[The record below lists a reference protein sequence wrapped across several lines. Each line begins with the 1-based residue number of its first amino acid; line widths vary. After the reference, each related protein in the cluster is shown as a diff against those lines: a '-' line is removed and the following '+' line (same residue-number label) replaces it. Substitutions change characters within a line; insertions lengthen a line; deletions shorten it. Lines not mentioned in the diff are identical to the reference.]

1 MTNKAIIQR
10 LTMHLTG
17 CILLLVCLFCSS
29 AKAQTRFD
37 YFYLEA
43 EKMRMSEEFSA
54 ATALYDHCYRINPE
68 APEVLY
74 NLGVM
79 HRALGHDSIG
89 TQFLRK
95 ACEKDSCNLWYLGA
109 LAAYY
114 IDERNTQEVVPVLE
128 RMARLDPKRNDVH
141 SQLATIYR
149 TTDQPL
155 KAIDAL
161 NRIERNLGITVPL
174 TTEKVTIYCEMGDTA
189 KAYEE
194 LDALR
199 AENKHDMVTLVS
211 IGKIYEQMD
220 LLDKAEAMY
229 AEVQRRDPKNEAL
242 QFALL
247 EYYQKCNQTERYTA
261 MRDSILFAP
270 GTSVK
275 VRNTMMS
282 EFMYSVKR
290 DTLPDQLVWDA
301 LDSLLQRP
309 QADASLYIIKGF
321 YLASS
326 DSVDVEALAETMRDA
341 LKVEPNNQLALEH
354 MLQHYGSRNDYAN
367 LEEICR
373 RGINYYPEKLEYHY
387 YLSIALIQQ
396 QKNADAI
403 DILAQGLRL
412 KPEDA
417 NPSLVSDMF
426 ALMGD
431 THYQLGHQKEA
442 FAAYDSAMVYN
453 PENVGCLN
461 NYAYY
466 LSLRNERLDE
476 AEEMSYR
483 TVRIEPKNKTYLD
496 TYAWILFMKEDYT
509 GARRY
514 MERVVDPEA
523 PEDSLLADDE
533 ISSVLLEHAGDIYAK
548 CEMMDQALYYWQLAQ
563 RIQTAPSAVLRK
575 KIKKKKYIKP

>member
-43 EKMRMSEEFSA
+43 EKMRLAEEYAAA
-54 ATALYDHCYRINPE
+54 ATLYDHCYRINPE

-74 NLGVM
+74 NLGIMQRVFGNDS
-79 HRALGHDSIG
+79 LGTHYL
-89 TQFLRK
+89 QL

-109 LAAYY
+109 LASYY
-114 IDERNTQEVVPVLE
+114 IEERNTQEVVPVLE

-161 NRIERNLGITVPL
+161 NRIERNLGVNVPL
-174 TTEKVTIYCEMGDTA
+174 TTEKVTIYWEMGDTT

-194 LDALR
+194 LNALR
-199 AENKHDMVTLVS
+199 AENKHDMTTLVS
-211 IGKIYEQMD
+211 IGKIYEQMEQM
-220 LLDKAEAMY
+220 DKAEAMY

-242 QFALL
+242 QFALM
-247 EYYQKCNQTERYTA
+247 EYYKTNNQKERYTA
-261 MRDSILFAP
+261 MRDSILFSP
-270 GTSVK
+270 TTSSR
-275 VRNTMMS
+275 VRNSMMT
-282 EFMYSVKR
+282 EFMYDVKR
-290 DTLPDQLVWDA
+290 DSLPDQLVWDA
-301 LDSLLQRP
+301 LDSLLKRP

-321 YLASS
+321 YQASS
-326 DSVDVEALAETMRDA
+326 DSVDAEALAETMREA

-354 MLQHYGSRNDYAN
+354 MLQHYGSRSDYAN

-373 RGINYYPEKLEYHY
+373 RGINYFPEKMEYHY

-396 QKNADAI
+396 KKNADAI
-403 DILAQGLRL
+403 DILAQGLRINS
-412 KPEDA
+412 EEA
-417 NPSLVSDMF
+417 NPMLVSDMYSI
-426 ALMGD
+426 MGD
-431 THYQLGHQKEA
+431 TQYQIGRQKDA
-442 FAAYDSAMVYN
+442 FAAYDSALVYN

-483 TVRIEPKNKTYLD
+483 TVRAEPKNKTYLD
-496 TYAWILFMKEDYT
+496 TYAWILFMKDDYA

-514 MERVVDPEA
+514 MEKVVDPEA
-523 PEDSLLADDE
+523 PEDSLLAGE
-533 ISSVLLEHAGDIYAK
+533 GMSSVLLEHAGDIYAR

-563 RIQTAPSAVLRK
+563 RIQKAPNAVLRK